1 MRGVKFL
8 MKIDYPLEPEKFREL
23 CERVGLALM
32 MGQKVQYALA
42 YYFSVYHMV
51 NSGWS
56 KEEAMRKV
64 DFHLSKPMGVIV
76 NSIEKSAP
84 LDGALFKKVL
94 RFKERRN
101 WVAHDFDDESTQ
113 YIAKGERI
121 DHYISEMSGIVS
133 LALEL
138 VKALNNVG
146 EELVPTGI

>member
-1 MRGVKFL
+1 MD
-8 MKIDYPLEPEKFREL
+8 IDFPPEPEKFREL

-56 KEEAMRKV
+56 KKEAMKKV
-64 DFHLSKPMGVIV
+64 DYHLSKPMGVV
-76 NSIEKSAP
+76 VKAIEKSAP
-84 LDGALFKKVL
+84 LESVLFSQVL
-94 RFKERRN
+94 EFKERRN

-113 YIAKGERI
+113 YIAKGERL
-121 DHYISEMSGIVS
+121 DHYIAEMTGIVS
-133 LALEL
+133 LSLKL
-138 VKALNNVG
+138 IKVLNEVG